1 MPLAIAATDL
11 HSGELVYITEG
22 ELAPAVR
29 ASCGY
34 PSAVP

>member
-11 HSGELVYITEG
+11 HSGELVYFTEG